1 MTSPRSHHDV
11 LVRQARLVPVGVGM
25 RVAASGDRP
34 VDLRITDGV
43 VTEVGPDLPAL
54 ASDEVVDAAG
64 RWAIPGLWDHHVHL
78 TTWSRTRATV
88 DLAGTTGPDDVT
100 GRVADHLSGLDA
112 QKPRLVSGF
121 GYRSGAWNRLG
132 TVAELDA
139 ATGDVPVVLTSGDA
153 HNGWLNSAALGLLGV
168 GGVTGPLEENEWF
181 GLQPAISALLE
192 EIEAGGAG
200 ETALRS
206 AMADAAA
213 RGITGVVDLE
223 MPTSYRQWP
232 SRFAAG
238 LDLVRVRA
246 SVYPDGLDDLLAAG
260 VRTGDPLTDDGDL
273 LAMGPFK
280 LISDGSLNTRTARCC
295 DPYPDADGRHL
306 TRGRQNYD
314 LDEMTR
320 LLARAHAGGLEIAL
334 HAIGDGAVD
343 LALQAFAATGA
354 VGGIEHAQLVRLED
368 LPRMARLGVRA
379 SVQPAHLLDDR
390 DTTLRL
396 WGDRADRCF
405 ALRSMLDA
413 GVTLALG
420 SDAPVAPLDPWLA
433 MAAAVH
439 RSADGREP
447 WNAAESLTPAQA
459 LAASTD
465 GQPTLDVGSPGDLV
479 LLDANPLAPTADSA
493 EAARILRGMPVAAT
507 LLAGRL
513 THSAATL

>member
-1 MTSPRSHHDV
+1 
-11 LVRQARLVPVGVGM
+11 VPVGPGM
-25 RVAASGDRP
+25 RVVVADRP
-34 VDLRITDGV
+34 VDLRIVDGM
-43 VTEVGPDLPAL
+43 VTEVGPDLAAA

-88 DLAGTTGPDDVT
+88 DLAGTTGPEDVT
-100 GRVADHLSGLDA
+100 GRVADHLARLTA
-112 QKPRLVSGF
+112 EKPGLVSGF
-121 GYRSGAWNRLG
+121 GYRSGAWSRLG

-139 ATGDVPVVLTSGDA
+139 VTGDVPVVLTSGDA
-153 HNGWLNSAALGLLGV
+153 HNGWLNTAALGLLGFA
-168 GGVTGPLEENEWF
+168 GVTGPLEENDWF

-200 ETALRS
+200 EAALRS

-213 RGITGVVDLE
+213 RGVTGVVDLE

-232 SRFAAG
+232 SRYAAG
-238 LDLVRVRA
+238 LDLLRVRA
-246 SVYPDGLDDLLAAG
+246 SVYPDGLDDLIAAG
-260 VRTGDPLTDDGDL
+260 LRTGDPLAPDGDL
-273 LAMGPFK
+273 LTMGPFK
-280 LISDGSLNTRTARCC
+280 VISDGSLNTRTARCC
-295 DPYPDADGRHL
+295 DAYPDADGRNTH
-306 TRGRQNYD
+306 GKQNYD
-314 LDEMTR
+314 LDELTE
-320 LLARAHAGGLEIAL
+320 LLARAQAGGLEVAL
-334 HAIGDGAVD
+334 HAIGDAAVG

-354 VGGIEHAQLVRLED
+354 LGGIEHAQLVRLED

-379 SVQPAHLLDDR
+379 SVQPAHLVDDR
-390 DTTLRL
+390 DTTLQL

-413 GVTLALG
+413 GVVLALG

-439 RSADGREP
+439 RSADDREP
-447 WNAAESLTPAQA
+447 WNPAESLTPAEA

-465 GQPTLDVGSPGDLV
+465 GQPTLGVGSRGDVV
-479 LLDANPLAPTADSA
+479 LLDADPLGGTANSG
-493 EAARILRGMPVAAT
+493 AAASTLRGMPVAAT

-513 THSAATL
+513 THSTL

>member
-1 MTSPRSHHDV
+1 M
-11 LVRQARLVPVGVGM
+11 PVGPGM
-25 RVAASGDRP
+25 RGATAEGP
-34 VDLRITDGV
+34 VDLRIADGV
-43 VTEVGPDLPAL
+43 VTEVGPDLPAV

-78 TTWSRTRATV
+78 TTWSRTRTTV
-88 DLAGTTGPDDVT
+88 DLAGTTGPEDVT
-100 GRVADHLSGLDA
+100 RRVADHLAGLTA
-112 QKPRLVSGF
+112 EKPRLVSGF

-139 ATGDVPVVLTSGDA
+139 VTGDVPVVLTSGDA
-153 HNGWLNSAALGLLGV
+153 HNGWLNTAALGLLGIA
-168 GGVTGPLEENEWF
+168 GVTGPLEENDWF

-200 ETALRS
+200 EAALRS

-213 RGITGVVDLE
+213 RGVTGVVDLE
-223 MPTSYRQWP
+223 MPSSYRQWP
-232 SRFAAG
+232 SRYADG
-238 LDLVRVRA
+238 LDLLRVRA
-246 SVYPDGLDDLLAAG
+246 SVYPDALDDLLAAG
-260 VRTGDPLTDDGDL
+260 VRTGDALAEGSDL
-273 LAMGPFK
+273 LTMGPFK
-280 LISDGSLNTRTARCC
+280 VISDGSLNTRTARCC
-295 DPYPDADGRHL
+295 DAYPDADGRHL
-306 TRGRQNYD
+306 THGKQNYD
-314 LDEMTR
+314 LDEMTE

-343 LALQAFAATGA
+343 LALHAFEATGA
-354 VGGIEHAQLVRLED
+354 VGGVEHAQLVRLED

-390 DTTLRL
+390 DTTLQL

-413 GVTLALG
+413 GVVLALG

-439 RSADGREP
+439 RSADDREP
-447 WNAAESLTPAQA
+447 WNAAESLTPAEA

-465 GQPTLDVGSPGDLV
+465 GQPTLGVGSRGDIV
-479 LLDANPLAPTADSA
+479 LLDADPVAAAADSG

-513 THSAATL
+513 THSSLGE

>member
-1 MTSPRSHHDV
+1 MSPSRPAHDV
-11 LVRQARLVPVGVGM
+11 LVRQARLVPVGPGM
-25 RVAASGDRP
+25 RAAVADRP
-34 VDLRITDGV
+34 ADLRISDGMV
-43 VTEVGPDLPAL
+43 NEVGPHLPAL
-54 ASDEVVDAAG
+54 AADEVVEAAG

-88 DLAGTTGPDDVT
+88 DLAGTTGPADVT
-100 GRVADHLSGLDA
+100 RRVADHIAGLTA
-112 QKPRLVSGF
+112 EKPRLVSGF

-139 ATGDVPVVLTSGDA
+139 VTGDLPVVLTSGDA
-153 HNGWLNSAALGLLGV
+153 HNGWLNTAALGLLGV
-168 GGVTGPLEENEWF
+168 AGVTGPLDENDWF

-200 ETALRS
+200 EAALRS

-223 MPTSYRQWP
+223 MPSSYRQWP

-238 LDLVRVRA
+238 FDRLRVRA
-246 SVYPDGLDDLLAAG
+246 SVYPDALDDLLVAG
-260 VRTGDPLTDDGDL
+260 IRTGDPLTPDGDL
-273 LAMGPFK
+273 LTMGPFK
-280 LISDGSLNTRTARCC
+280 VISDGSLNTRTARCC

-306 TRGRQNYD
+306 TEGRQNYD
-314 LDEMTR
+314 LDEMTS
-320 LLARAHAGGLEIAL
+320 LLARARAGGLDIAL

-368 LPRMARLGVRA
+368 LPRMARLGIRA

-390 DTTLRL
+390 DTTLQL

-413 GVTLALG
+413 GVVLALG

-439 RSADGREP
+439 RSADESEP
-447 WNAAESLTPAQA
+447 WNPAESLTPAEA

-465 GQPTLDVGSPGDLV
+465 GQATLGVGSRGDIV
-479 LLDANPLAPTADSA
+479 LLDADPVGAAADSG

-513 THSAATL
+513 THSTL